1 MREFA
6 QVMPTFWTGETGRAI
21 KGKPELQ
28 VLAFY
33 LFTNPHS
40 NALGLY
46 YLPIPFIVHETGL
59 PEKKIIDG
67 FKKLAD
73 FAKYDAAS
81 EFVWVIG
88 MAGRQLGEMD
98 PTDNRMKGIRKLW
111 AALPANPF
119 TGDFWAKYGEKYGF
133 ERRAS
138 KGLAKGLARASD
150 NPGRALEESRS
161 PQIIET
167 ETETETETELAPTS
181 GAAIT
186 PAIIPEVIKPLTPIQ
201 LVVRGWKIQSGND
214 PEDTAWDKAHFA
226 ANAAHAKRLLE
237 LFNGDVDACLDCI
250 EDRWNA
256 LVVKQGLSLSLAGV
270 VKASDVF
277 RQKWLEGKERRETGV
292 R

>member
-1 MREFA
+1 MREFS
-6 QVMPTFWTGETGRAI
+6 QVMPTFWTGETGKAI

-33 LFTNPHS
+33 LLTNPHS

-67 FKKLAD
+67 LKKLAD
-73 FAKYDAAS
+73 FARYDAAS

-98 PTDNRMKGIRKLW
+98 PSDNRMKGIRKLW
-111 AALPANPF
+111 SSLPANPF
-119 TGDFWAKYGEKYGF
+119 TGDFWAKYGEKYGL

-138 KGLAKGLARASD
+138 KGLVKGLARAS
-150 NPGRALEESRS
+150 GESRS

-167 ETETETETELAPTS
+167 ETEREIEIELAPTS
-181 GAAIT
+181 GAAIV
-186 PAIIPEVIKPLTPIQ
+186 PEVLKPETPIQ
-201 LVVRGWKIQSGND
+201 ILIRGWKIQTGVEPD
-214 PEDTAWDKAHFA
+214 DKAWDQAHYKRHLRPAQALLNLFSGDLDA
-226 ANAAHAKRLLE
+226 A
-237 LFNGDVDACLDCI
+237 LDCV
-250 EDRWNA
+250 ETVYRN
-256 LVVKQGLSLSLAGV
+256 LVESKGLDLSLQGV
-270 VKASDVF
+270 VNNSGRY
-277 RQKWLEGKERRETGV
+277 RQEWLEKKAQFQGRESSGLL